1 MPKVLPGAIPSRFQQ
16 EINSDVL
23 NSPFY
28 QPVSQIDKLRSCDAF
43 AFNLWLIEADLIQ

>member
-1 MPKVLPGAIPSRFQQ
+1 MTPKVLLGVILSRFQQ

-28 QPVSQIDKLRSCDAF
+28 QPVSQIDKMRSCDAF
-43 AFNLWLIEADLIQ
+43 ACNL

>member
-1 MPKVLPGAIPSRFQQ
+1 MTPKVLLGVIPSLFQK

-28 QPVSQIDKLRSCDAF
+28 QPVSQIDKLRSCNAF
-43 AFNLWLIEADLIQ
+43 VCDL